1 MINFE
6 KYNNVNDN
14 GDFAVV
20 KEEGSYHARLMMV
33 RLSKQDKFIEEG
45 KEPKDQISF
54 LFDVINENGQ
64 SCHIATRPTG
74 ITFTDRSNL
83 PKILNKLG
91 QPTNGKELQELLY
104 NKDKTL
110 KDIYCKVYVDVQE
123 KENGIFNNVTKIIAV
138 EEPTD
143 QPVSNIVEWDYK
155 VFGKDIIMGDINPAY
170 KPSDEADDD
179 FMSRIKSEHG
189 V

>member
-6 KYNNVNDN
+6 KYNNANDN

-33 RLSKQDKFIEEG
+33 RLSKQDKYIEEG

-104 NKDKTL
+104 TKDKKL

-123 KENGIFNNVTKIIAV
+123 KENGIFNNVTKNIAV

-143 QPVSNIVEWDYK
+143 QPVSKIVEWDYK
-155 VFGKDIIMGDINPAY
+155 VFGKEIVAGDINPAY
-170 KPSDEADDD
+170 KTDDEEDD
-179 FMSRIKSEHG
+179 FIKKVKAENN

>member
-6 KYNNVNDN
+6 KYNNANNN
-14 GDFAVV
+14 GDFAMVN
-20 KEEGSYHARLMMV
+20 EEGSYHARLMMV
-33 RLSKQDKFIEEG
+33 RLSKQDKYIEEG
-45 KEPKDQISF
+45 KEPKDMISF

-91 QPTNGKELQELLY
+91 QPSNGKELQELLY
-104 NKDKTL
+104 TKDNKL

-143 QPVSNIVEWDYK
+143 QPVSKIVDWDYK
-155 VFGKDIIMGDINPAY
+155 VFGKEIEMGDINPAY
-170 KPSDEADDD
+170 KTDDEDDD
-179 FMSRIKSEHG
+179 FIKKVKAENN